1 MDNYAIIGS
10 TSGILSLVGIISYGV
25 YKLFVHSHCKSACCA
40 RPLFDLYV
48 NLDEKEGDRSIVL
61 PINAPAIVKPS

>member
-25 YKLFVHSHCKSACCA
+25 YKLLVHSHCKSACCA

-48 NLDEKEGDRSIVL
+48 NLDEKEGDRNIVL
-61 PINAPAIVKPS
+61 PINAPAVLTK